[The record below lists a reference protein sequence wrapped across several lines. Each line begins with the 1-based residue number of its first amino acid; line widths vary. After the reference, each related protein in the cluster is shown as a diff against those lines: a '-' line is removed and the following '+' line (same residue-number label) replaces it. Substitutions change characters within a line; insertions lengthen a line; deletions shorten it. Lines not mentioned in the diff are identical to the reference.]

1 MKTFE
6 ALRPALS
13 TSHAHLINS
22 LLGKG
27 LTFAGSV
34 RKGKEGGHVITMKAV
49 CGEVTIDTS
58 GQVELFTENINP
70 YEPYD
75 TGYHAWTL
83 WADDETS
90 DADELVNIIT
100 RITGDD

>member
-6 ALRPALS
+6 EVR
-13 TSHAHLINS
+13 S
-22 LLGKG
+22 LLLPSHERLISALIGKG
-27 LTFAGSV
+27 MRFAGSV
-34 RKGKEGGHVITMKAV
+34 TKDESLVITVTAV
-49 CGEVTIDTS
+49 CGEVTVDTS

-75 TGYHAWTL
+75 SGYHAWTL
-83 WADDETS
+83 WPEYDTS
-90 DADELVNIIT
+90 DADELVGIIT